1 MIHIQ
6 YSDGHQAC
14 FNYIKRKESFWNV
27 TLTISKEKY
36 VVLNCPGYTV
46 CWSVSA
52 SIFVVVFVFPQLTAR
67 VVLKLQLQ
75 LLVLNGWE
83 YENIC
88 VHTYGGRQG
97 STKMLSESQIT
108 HDSWW
113 MCTDDGS
120 RLLTE
125 RAILYEN
132 CTDTQ
137 SRARHFHQILPAK
150 CLGRALHCAERCEL
164 LVLLTMVQ
172 KQGKDD
178 SIVKTSMHLV
188 NEDLNFGP
196 SAMFK
201 IAIYCLSKIFTKRA
215 KSHRVFH
222 DHCLVV
228 M

>member
-1 MIHIQ
+1 MPYYK

-97 STKMLSESQIT
+97 SCKDVIRITNHSWQLVDVHRWWFQVTDRKSDFVWKLYRHPEQSQ
-108 HDSWW
+108 
-113 MCTDDGS
+113 
-120 RLLTE
+120 
-125 RAILYEN
+125 A
-132 CTDTQ
+132 
-137 SRARHFHQILPAK
+137 LPSNTA
-150 CLGRALHCAERCEL
+150 C
-164 LVLLTMVQ
+164 
-172 KQGKDD
+172 
-178 SIVKTSMHLV
+178 
-188 NEDLNFGP
+188 
-196 SAMFK
+196 
-201 IAIYCLSKIFTKRA
+201 
-215 KSHRVFH
+215 
-222 DHCLVV
+222 
-228 M
+228 

>member
-14 FNYIKRKESFWNV
+14 FNYIKRKESFWNL

-52 SIFVVVFVFPQLTAR
+52 SVFVVFVFPQLTAR

-88 VHTYGGRQG
+88 VHTYGGRRG

-113 MCTDDGS
+113 TCTDDRWQKERFCMKTVPTPRAEPGTS
-120 RLLTE
+120 IKYCLL
-125 RAILYEN
+125 N
-132 CTDTQ
+132 VW
-137 SRARHFHQILPAK
+137 
-150 CLGRALHCAERCEL
+150 AEL
-164 LVLLTMVQ
+164 
-172 KQGKDD
+172 
-178 SIVKTSMHLV
+178 SIV
-188 NEDLNFGP
+188 LNDAG
-196 SAMFK
+196 
-201 IAIYCLSKIFTKRA
+201 YLCY
-215 KSHRVFH
+215 
-222 DHCLVV
+222 
-228 M
+228 